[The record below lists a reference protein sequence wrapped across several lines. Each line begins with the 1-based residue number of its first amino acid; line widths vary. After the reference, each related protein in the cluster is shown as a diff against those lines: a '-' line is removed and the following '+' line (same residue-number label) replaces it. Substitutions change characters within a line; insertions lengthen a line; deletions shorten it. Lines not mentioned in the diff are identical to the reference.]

1 MHEVQ
6 SRWQAILD
14 SISLAAEK
22 AGRSAE
28 EIELMAVSKTHPY
41 EAVSELFMCGQL
53 MFGEN
58 RVQEAEQKFPL
69 ARPMG
74 MDLHLIGHLQSNK
87 AKKAISLFD
96 AIDSVDSL
104 KLAQK
109 LESLLAKP
117 LPILLEYKTA
127 IDDSA
132 KSGFESTDELF
143 FALEQLSS
151 FRYLTVKGLMT
162 IGPLGAG
169 EKETRNA
176 FAMLCKTAE
185 MARLRFPHLVF
196 STLSMGMSQD
206 YAWAIEEGSTR
217 IRIGTALFG
226 AREYV

>member
-1 MHEVQ
+1 M
-6 SRWQAILD
+6 
-14 SISLAAEK
+14 
-22 AGRSAE
+22 
-28 EIELMAVSKTHPY
+28 
-41 EAVSELFMCGQL
+41 

-58 RVQEAEQKFPL
+58 RVQEAEQKFPVD
-69 ARPMG
+69 RPRG

-87 AKKAISLFD
+87 AKKAVSLFD

-109 LESLLAKP
+109 LESLLDKP

-127 IDDSA
+127 VNDSA
-132 KSGFESTDELF
+132 KSGFETPDELF
-143 FALEQLSS
+143 SALEQISS
-151 FRYLTVKGLMT
+151 FRHLTVKGLMT

-176 FAMLCKTAE
+176 FALLCKTAQ
-185 MARLRFPHLVF
+185 MARLRFPHLDF

-206 YAWAIEEGSTR
+206 YGWAIEEGSTR
-217 IRIGTALFG
+217 IRIGSALFG

>member
-1 MHEVQ
+1 MHDVH
-6 SRWQAILD
+6 SRWQAILE
-14 SISLAAEK
+14 SISLSAGK
-22 AGRSAE
+22 AGRNAG

-41 EAVSELFMCGQL
+41 ASISSLFACGQM

-58 RVQEAEQKFPL
+58 RVQEAEQKFPVD
-69 ARPMG
+69 RPRG

-87 AKKAISLFD
+87 AKKAVSLFD

-109 LESLLAKP
+109 LESLLDKP

-127 IDDSA
+127 VNDSE
-132 KSGFESTDELF
+132 KSGFETPDELF
-143 FALEQLSS
+143 SALEQISS
-151 FRYLTVKGLMT
+151 FRHLTVKGLMT

-176 FAMLCKTAE
+176 FALLCKTAQ
-185 MARLRFPHLVF
+185 MARLRFPHLDF

-206 YAWAIEEGSTR
+206 YGWAIEEGSTR
-217 IRIGTALFG
+217 IRIGSALFG